1 MKILFSPSESK
12 NNNCKEV
19 AINKNSFIFEDLFDF
34 RMQALKKYEEYI
46 QKAKLEDLQ
55 KLFGIKNQNEI
66 NKFKKDLRKSPTQN
80 AITLYSGISYE
91 YLNFKSLDEKS
102 KKYILENTLIFSNL
116 FGVARASDKLPFY
129 KFKQGAK
136 LANFSIEKFY
146 KEHFSKALD
155 EYLKDEEILDL
166 RAGFYDKFYSPNQK
180 FSTYKFI
187 KNGKF
192 LSHFAKAYRGVLLA
206 LCAKIKAKTNKEILQ
221 NLPSNLKLKEIQ
233 IKSLKEEIV
242 LEILE

>member
-12 NNNCKEV
+12 NDTCKEV

-55 KLFGIKNQNEI
+55 KLFGIKKQDEI
-66 NKFKKDLRKSPTQN
+66 NKFKQDLRKRPTQN
-80 AITLYSGISYE
+80 AVTLYSGVSYK

-102 KKYILENTLIFSNL
+102 KEYILENTLIFSNL
-116 FGVARASDKLPFY
+116 FGVIRACDKLPFY
-129 KFKQGAK
+129 KFKQGVK
-136 LANFSIEKFY
+136 LADFTIEKFY

-155 EYLKDEEILDL
+155 EYLKDEEVLDL
-166 RAGFYDKFYSPNQK
+166 RAGFYNQFYTLNQK

-187 KNGKF
+187 KNGKT
-192 LSHFAKAYRGVLLA
+192 LSHFSKAYRGVLLA
-206 LCAKIKAKTNKEILQ
+206 LCAKIKAKSNKEILK
-221 NLPSNLKLKEIQ
+221 NLPSNLKLKELQ
-233 IKSLKEEIV
+233 IKGLKEEIV
-242 LEILE
+242 LEILK